1 MSDANHQRI
10 VALEARIDRLQHT
23 VFTRIEANELR
34 VRVLERL
41 LSNQLLEAAKVIPY
55 DLSPPPTPED
65 RK

>member
-10 VALEARIDRLQHT
+10 VALEARIDRLQST
-23 VFTRIEANELR
+23 VIARIEANELR
-34 VRVLERL
+34 VRTLERL

-55 DLSPPPTPED
+55 DFSLLPTPEG